1 MRDKQGLDDGEDT
14 LAWVEWDEVL
24 GRGGGDYA
32 RYCFAFLNIS
42 SYGGF
47 ARARQR
53 GGHGGEDTCD
63 DCNVQQKQGWNK
75 QRGGENVMCD
85 VSLLAIGQ
93 CPMQIFAFSLS
104 PKQLC
109 LDTVALQHMGET

>member
-24 GRGGGDYA
+24 GRGGGDCA
-32 RYCFAFLNIS
+32 RYCFAFLNIFIS

-47 ARARQR
+47 AWARQR

-75 QRGGENVMCD
+75 QRGGENV
-85 VSLLAIGQ
+85 
-93 CPMQIFAFSLS
+93 IF
-104 PKQLC
+104 
-109 LDTVALQHMGET
+109 V